1 MDVIDKN
8 KLIFGIT
15 EDDILMLA
23 GEMRKRRKITPEVMN
38 RIRYRILYAFR
49 EWDNWLKE
57 EVISKEI

>member
-1 MDVIDKN
+1 MDVIDKR

-23 GEMRKRRKITPEVMN
+23 GEMRKRKKITPEVMK
-38 RIRYRILYAFR
+38 RIRYRILYSFR

-57 EVISKEI
+57 AVISKEI